1 MESQINYEKLYK
13 SLSEGLD
20 EMHQSNVR
28 KTKTALK
35 SLFIVPTVFLILL
48 FLTDGSKSTFL
59 TLWLASFF
67 IIACILIVIEYQ
79 DYKLRLMIVR
89 ANEDVAEADSLR
101 NAIRDHENTDP
112 EYTEEETEDSL
123 GSHT

>member
-1 MESQINYEKLYK
+1 MGSQLDYEKLYK
-13 SLSEGLD
+13 NLSEGLD

-35 SLFIVPTVFLILL
+35 SLFIVPTVFLILI
-48 FLTDGSKSTFL
+48 FLTDSSKSTFL

-67 IIACILIVIEYQ
+67 IIACILIIIEYQ

-89 ANEDVAEADSLR
+89 ANEEISGSDALD
-101 NAIRDHENTDP
+101 NAIRDHEEAES
-112 EYTEEETEDSL
+112 EYAEDEETL

>member
-1 MESQINYEKLYK
+1 MDSQLNYEQLYR
-13 SLSEGLD
+13 SLSEGLE

-35 SLFIVPTVFLILL
+35 SLFIIPTVFLILL
-48 FLTDGSKSTFL
+48 FLTDSSKSTFL

-79 DYKLRLMIVR
+79 DYKLRLMISK
-89 ANEDVAEADSLR
+89 ATDAEFGDELY
-101 NAIRDHENTDP
+101 DP
-112 EYTEEETEDSL
+112 DRPEGHETESEDETE
-123 GSHT
+123 GAGTHT

>member
-1 MESQINYEKLYK
+1 MDSQINYEKLYRNI
-13 SLSEGLD
+13 SEGLD

-48 FLTDGSKSTFL
+48 FLTDSSKSTFL

-67 IIACILIVIEYQ
+67 IIACILIIIEYQ

-89 ANEDVAEADSLR
+89 ANEEISGSDASD
-101 NAIRDHENTDP
+101 NAIRDHEEAES
-112 EYTEEETEDSL
+112 EYAEDEDTL